1 MSYQAFKF
9 IKNSSRKN
17 NKIEMVNSFDYVVI
31 KFSVSKNDYSKIE
44 KKNNSICINI
54 LVYEMVSF
62 IQFMY
67 QIKKLRII
75 WIYC

>member
-1 MSYQAFKF
+1 
-9 IKNSSRKN
+9 
-17 NKIEMVNSFDYVVI
+17 MVNSFDYVVI
-31 KFSVSKNDYSKIE
+31 KISVSENDYSKIE
-44 KKNNSICINI
+44 EKNSICINI

>member
-1 MSYQAFKF
+1 
-9 IKNSSRKN
+9 
-17 NKIEMVNSFDYVVI
+17 MVNSFDYVVI
-31 KFSVSKNDYSKIE
+31 KISVSENDYSKIE
-44 KKNNSICINI
+44 EKNSICINI

-75 WIYC
+75 WIYCW

>member
-1 MSYQAFKF
+1 
-9 IKNSSRKN
+9 
-17 NKIEMVNSFDYVVI
+17 MVNSFDYVVI
-31 KFSVSKNDYSKIE
+31 KISVSKTDYSKIE
-44 KKNNSICINI
+44 EKNSICINI

>member
-1 MSYQAFKF
+1 
-9 IKNSSRKN
+9 
-17 NKIEMVNSFDYVVI
+17 MVNSFDYVVI
-31 KFSVSKNDYSKIE
+31 KVSVSKNDYSKIE
-44 KKNNSICINI
+44 EKNSICINI

>member
-17 NKIEMVNSFDYVVI
+17 KIEMVNSFDYVVI
-31 KFSVSKNDYSKIE
+31 KISVSENDYSKIE
-44 KKNNSICINI
+44 EKNSICINI

>member
-1 MSYQAFKF
+1 
-9 IKNSSRKN
+9 
-17 NKIEMVNSFDYVVI
+17 MVNSFDYVVI
-31 KFSVSKNDYSKIE
+31 KISVSKNDYSKIE
-44 KKNNSICINI
+44 EKNSICINI

>member
-1 MSYQAFKF
+1 
-9 IKNSSRKN
+9 
-17 NKIEMVNSFDYVVI
+17 MVNSFDYVVI

-44 KKNNSICINI
+44 KKNNSTCINI